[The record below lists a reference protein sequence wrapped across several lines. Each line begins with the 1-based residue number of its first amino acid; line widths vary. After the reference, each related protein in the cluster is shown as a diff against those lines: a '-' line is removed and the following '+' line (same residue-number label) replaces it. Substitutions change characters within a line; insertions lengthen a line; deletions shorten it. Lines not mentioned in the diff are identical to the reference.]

1 MAGIIHYIKKSFSK
15 HDDNEKL
22 DKQKDVKISQPK
34 KNSQISQSK
43 NKEKQET
50 KTRNDCI
57 KGTKSQLLNFINNQ
71 NLNNYMCLLVINTYF
86 NNIIYLLCDYEKT
99 TISDIIKIMNNRIT
113 DFERIEKL
121 NEQEKIKLYIKYLN
135 SKITELE
142 INPQCQIFD
151 LKLLILKQD
160 EIFPDQ
166 IKLYF

>member
-22 DKQKDVKISQPK
+22 DKQKDVKKSQPK

-71 NLNNYMCLLVINTYF
+71 NLNNYICLLVINTYF

-99 TISDIIKIMNNRIT
+99 TISDIIKKINNNYQ
-113 DFERIEKL
+113 L
-121 NEQEKIKLYIKYLN
+121 KYSANNNILEEYKFY
-135 SKITELE
+135 SKELKKN
-142 INPQCQIFD
+142 I
-151 LKLLILKQD
+151 D
-160 EIFPDQ
+160 ENDYNKTLVSLGF
-166 IKLYF
+166 